1 MDCACVLATALLLG
15 SLPASLPG
23 PSQDT
28 SGGSNAAAQAPS
40 SQAPSSAPAG
50 DAQTPPAN
58 RQPPAGQEGSTKGQA
73 AKKGPARPAT
83 TKKPARKHASP
94 PAPGEPRR
102 LVVREGGAD
111 EPTVQL
117 SPGMS
122 REQASHQRQKT
133 EQLLDATENN
143 LRQLAGR
150 ALNQN
155 QQDTIAQIRNYM
167 AGARSALKDGD
178 PQGARTLAL
187 KARLLSDELVKGVR
201 VVPSQKFVDEFWGSD
216 GVKARNRGG

>member
-1 MDCACVLATALLLG
+1 MGCACLIATALLLG
-15 SLPASLPG
+15 SLPASLLG
-23 PSQDT
+23 PRQDAN
-28 SGGSNAAAQAPS
+28 GGSNAAAQTPS
-40 SQAPSSAPAG
+40 SQAPSPAPA
-50 DAQTPPAN
+50 AEPQTPPAN
-58 RQPPAGQEGSTKGQA
+58 HQPPAGQEGAPKGQA
-73 AKKGPARPAT
+73 AKKGPASHAT

-102 LVVREGGAD
+102 VVIHEGGAE

-117 SPGMS
+117 SPGMT

-150 ALNQN
+150 TLNRS
-155 QQDTIAQIRNYM
+155 QQDTIAQIHNYM

-178 PQGARTLAL
+178 PQGAHTLAL
-187 KARLLSDELVKGVR
+187 KARLLSNELVKR
-201 VVPSQKFVDEFWGSD
+201 
-216 GVKARNRGG
+216 

>member
-1 MDCACVLATALLLG
+1 MDCARLLATALLLG
-15 SLPASLPG
+15 SLPANLPG
-23 PSQDT
+23 PGQYA
-28 SGGSNAAAQAPS
+28 SGGSNAAAQTPS

-58 RQPPAGQEGSTKGQA
+58 RQTPASQEGSTKSQA
-73 AKKGPARPAT
+73 AKKSPASLAT
-83 TKKPARKHASP
+83 TKKSARKHASP

-117 SPGMS
+117 SPGMT
-122 REQASHQRQKT
+122 REQASRKRQKT
-133 EQLLDATENN
+133 EQLLEATENN

-150 ALNQN
+150 TLNQK
-155 QQDTIAQIRNYM
+155 QQDTIAQIHNYM

-178 PQGARTLAL
+178 PQGARTLAF
-187 KARLLSDELVKGVR
+187 KARLLSNELVKH
-201 VVPSQKFVDEFWGSD
+201 
-216 GVKARNRGG
+216 